1 MTNKTGYSA
10 VLLDNQSQETLRQFL
25 SIVKH
30 KYPATRQFGFI
41 KCEHMVIR
49 FGRDFSED
57 WVDRKEPTIGTPVI
71 LKCREFGFNEKALA
85 VHVNRI
91 ERKIDNKPI
100 VFEEPHNDIYHIT
113 LAHKGPNDAVE
124 SNHIEYWKPVNHVSS
139 SEIVLKGTICDY
151 SHELMG
157 WNCVSNDS
165 SCSSPVAPYSERS
178 NYGLFD

>member
-10 VLLDNQSQETLRQFL
+10 VLLDNQSQETLKQLL
-25 SIVKH
+25 SIIKT
-30 KYPATRQFGFI
+30 KYPNTRHFGFI

-57 WVDRKEPTIGTPVI
+57 WVDRKEPTIGTPVR

-100 VFEEPHNDIYHIT
+100 FFEEPHNEIYHIT

-124 SNHIEYWKPVNHVSS
+124 SNHIEYWKSITSVTL
-139 SEIVLKGTICDY
+139 SEVVLSGTICDY
-151 SHELMG
+151 NHELMG
-157 WNCVSNDS
+157 WNCLTNELS
-165 SCSSPVAPYSERS
+165 SCYSVAPYSERS
-178 NYGLFD
+178 NYGLFN

>member
-10 VLLDNQSQETLRQFL
+10 VLLDNQSQETLKQFF
-25 SIVKH
+25 SVINVW
-30 KYPATRQFGFI
+30 YPSTRQFGFI

-49 FGRDFSED
+49 FGNDLSD
-57 WVDRKEPTIGTPVI
+57 DGTYKKEPPVGTPVR
-71 LKCREFGFNEKALA
+71 LKCREFGFNEKAIA

-91 ERKIDNKPI
+91 ERKIDNKQI

-124 SNHIEYWKPVNHVSS
+124 SNHIEYWKPITNVSS
-139 SEIVLKGTICDY
+139 AEIILNGTICDY

-157 WNCVSNDS
+157 WNCVSHDS
-165 SCSSPVAPYSERS
+165 SSSSSVAPYSERL
-178 NYGLFD
+178 NYGLYD